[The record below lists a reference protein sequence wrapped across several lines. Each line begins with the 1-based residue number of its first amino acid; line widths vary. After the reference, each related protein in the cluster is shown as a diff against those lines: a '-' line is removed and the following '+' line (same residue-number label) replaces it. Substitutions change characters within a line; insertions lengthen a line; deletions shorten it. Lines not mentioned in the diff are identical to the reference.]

1 MKPKRAILPGRC
13 RAYLSSLELADW
25 DRKGSAVMNRCSL
38 LRPMMRRFQL
48 QGHKEM
54 CVAADAYCFRFWTT
68 QRPLWGWIRAG
79 HSVKG
84 RVGWRMRR
92 LSLAADRPGNPP
104 IRWNCC
110 QVLIQ
115 NPTRGTISAQG

>member
-25 DRKGSAVMNRCSL
+25 DKRDRSSNVMNHCSL

-54 CVAADAYCFRFWTT
+54 CVAAEAHCFRFWKT
-68 QRPLWGWIRAG
+68 QRPLWGWIRAD
-79 HSVKG
+79 HSAKG
-84 RVGWRMRR
+84 RLGWRMRW
-92 LSLAADRPGNPP
+92 LSSGADRPGNH
-104 IRWNCC
+104 
-110 QVLIQ
+110 VVIQ
-115 NPTRGTISAQG
+115 QFQL